1 MCQACKVQE
10 LSKKKIKAPNILQRK
25 LNLNMSS
32 MKNDHVSYY
41 QTNDPTVF
49 EKLKKKKHLKY
60 CGFNN
65 SVLSFDEAHP
75 NPNASSP
82 PYPER
87 HLFASKNDKIRQDP
101 DLYFHK
107 CKGKNLWLVCP
118 VERIKEI
125 VKKVFISELVNKR
138 C

>member
-1 MCQACKVQE
+1 
-10 LSKKKIKAPNILQRK
+10 
-25 LNLNMSS
+25 MSS
-32 MKNDHVSYY
+32 MKNDHVTYY

-60 CGFNN
+60 CGD
-65 SVLSFDEAHP
+65 SVLSFDEDPP
-75 NPNASSP
+75 NPNASSF

-107 CKGKNLWLVCP
+107 CKGENLWLVCP

-125 VKKVFISELVNKR
+125 VKKVFISELVNKK